1 MVSADTFTNDYS
13 VNRICGNQLQDGRVR
28 KFYFH
33 FYVFQEYTFVSLKR
47 DLIHGDNPKSFKK
60 ETFLVIRN
68 VVGLANIFSCSVL
81 VAWYWFLISNYFIT
95 SAKFYLSRPLCLLLV
110 NSIPVMRGSQ

>member
-1 MVSADTFTNDYS
+1 MVSADTSTNEFR

-47 DLIHGDNPKSFKK
+47 DFIHGVNPKSFKK
-60 ETFLVIRN
+60 ESILVIRN
-68 VVGLANIFSCSVL
+68 VMGIANIFSFSVL
-81 VAWYWFLISNYFIT
+81 VALDFDFKLFHHISL
-95 SAKFYLSRPLCLLLV
+95 FYLSHPLCLLLV
-110 NSIPVMRGSQ
+110 NSILVMR